1 MLGVSDLVA
10 KSEGRT
16 AWRWFR
22 QREEDRPEGWR
33 EPFEAELRELF
44 ARRLRIA
51 AAVLVVLHS
60 AAFLVFDT
68 STIHGTD
75 LGIRI
80 GVIPVTL
87 LFAATTFVPVLRR
100 RAPKITVVFVLSLVA
115 FIVWNNANIVEPT
128 KVEAL
133 LLVIPG
139 CSLLFPFSARAAGVL
154 GALALFVYLGLVALM
169 NFGLGNVTGWMA
181 STFYV
186 ACAGVLATLG
196 SGVAYRLREREY
208 LQRLEIDRAREQVE
222 GLLLNTLPH
231 TIVDRLKDG
240 EEGIAD
246 RHDEATVL
254 FTDICGFTELSSE
267 VHPDR
272 LVQFLNGL
280 FSELDALCERYGLE
294 KIKTIGDAYMVA
306 GGLPEPLPEHA
317 HAVARMALAMR
328 EVTGAMTTPLGN
340 PLRMRIG
347 IHTGPV
353 VAGVIGRRKLIYD
366 LWGDTV
372 NTAARMESHAEPG
385 MIQVTSTTF
394 ERLTGSF
401 ELRPRGS
408 IAVKGKGTMRTY
420 ELVGELVNSQTDA
433 PAPVPAAG

>member
-1 MLGVSDLVA
+1 M
-10 KSEGRT
+10 
-16 AWRWFR
+16 
-22 QREEDRPEGWR
+22 
-33 EPFEAELRELF
+33 
-44 ARRLRIA
+44 
-51 AAVLVVLHS
+51 
-60 AAFLVFDT
+60 
-68 STIHGTD
+68 
-75 LGIRI
+75 
-80 GVIPVTL
+80 
-87 LFAATTFVPVLRR
+87 
-100 RAPKITVVFVLSLVA
+100 FVLALVA
-115 FIVWNNANIVEPT
+115 FIVWNNANIAEPT
-128 KVEAL
+128 NTEAL

-139 CSLLFPFSARAAGVL
+139 SSLLFPFTARAAGVL
-154 GALALFVYLGLVALM
+154 GALALFVYTGLVALM
-169 NFGLGNVTGWMA
+169 SFGLGNVMGWAA
-181 STFYV
+181 STFYI

-196 SGVAYRLREREY
+196 SGVAYRLREREF
-208 LQRLEIDRAREQVE
+208 LQRLEIERAREQVE

-267 VHPDR
+267 VPPDL

-306 GGLPEPLPEHA
+306 GGLPEPLPDHA

-328 EVTGAMTTPLGN
+328 DVTATMTTPLGH

-347 IHTGPV
+347 IHSGPV
-353 VAGVIGRRKLIYD
+353 VAGVIGRRKLNYD

-394 ERLTGSF
+394 ERLAGDF

-420 ELVGELVNSQTDA
+420 ELVGESTAMQLPDD
-433 PAPVPAAG
+433 PPVSAAG

>member
-1 MLGVSDLVA
+1 M
-10 KSEGRT
+10 
-16 AWRWFR
+16 
-22 QREEDRPEGWR
+22 
-33 EPFEAELRELF
+33 
-44 ARRLRIA
+44 
-51 AAVLVVLHS
+51 LHS

-68 STIHGTD
+68 SKMHGAD
-75 LGIRI
+75 LWIRI
-80 GVIPVTL
+80 AVIPITVV
-87 LFAATTFVPVLRR
+87 FAATTFVPMLRR
-100 RAPKITVVFVLSLVA
+100 RAPTVTVVFVLALVA
-115 FIVWNNANIVEPT
+115 FIVWNNANIAEPN

-139 CSLLFPFSARAAGVL
+139 SSLLFPFSARAAAVL
-154 GALALFVYLGLVALM
+154 GGLALFVYTGLVALM
-169 NFGLGNVTGWMA
+169 SFGLGNVPGLGA
-181 STFYV
+181 SMFYI
-186 ACAGVLATLG
+186 ACAGVLAALG
-196 SGVAYRLREREY
+196 SGVAYRLREREFV
-208 LQRLEIDRAREQVE
+208 QRLEIDRAREQVE

-231 TIVDRLKDG
+231 TIVERLKEG

-267 VHPDR
+267 VPPDR
-272 LVQFLNGL
+272 LVAFLNEL

-306 GGLPEPLPEHA
+306 GGLPEPLADHA

-328 EVTGAMTTPLGN
+328 ELTATMTTPLGS

-353 VAGVIGRRKLIYD
+353 VAGVIGRRKLNYD

-372 NTAARMESHAEPG
+372 NTAARMESHAEAG
-385 MIQVTSTTF
+385 MIQVTSSTH
-394 ERLTGSF
+394 ERLSGAF

-420 ELVGELVNSQTDA
+420 ELVGEL
-433 PAPVPAAG
+433 PAGQAEERAAVSAAV